1 LHLKQHEVKKNGIAQ
16 IRVFKGHI
24 DVDDSGAK
32 KAETMINEQK
42 KRNQLKEIGM
52 KNEVFRAIERGE
64 TNQVKDF
71 VTKNILKLDDTD
83 EFGNTL
89 LNVAAQYGC
98 FTTCNLLCRVG
109 ANINKP
115 NYLGNTPLH
124 HANEYKHM
132 KLVDLLVENMADE
145 SIKNAKKLSP
155 WEGI

>member
-1 LHLKQHEVKKNGIAQ
+1 LN
-16 IRVFKGHI
+16 
-24 DVDDSGAK
+24 
-32 KAETMINEQK
+32 QK
-42 KRNQLKEIGM
+42 R
-52 KNEVFRAIERGE
+52 EVFRAIERGE

-71 VTKNILKLDDTD
+71 ITKNILKLDDTD

-98 FTTCNLLCRVG
+98 YETCNLLCRAG
-109 ANINKP
+109 ANINRP
-115 NYLGNTPLH
+115 NNLGNTPLH

-145 SIKNAKKLSP
+145 SIKNGNKKSP